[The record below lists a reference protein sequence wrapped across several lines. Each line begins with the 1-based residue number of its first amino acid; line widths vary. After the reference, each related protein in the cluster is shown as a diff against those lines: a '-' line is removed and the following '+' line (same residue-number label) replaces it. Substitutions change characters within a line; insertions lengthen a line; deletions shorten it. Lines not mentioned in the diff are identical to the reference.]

1 MSMSEIFVRRPVMT
15 TLVMFAIA
23 LLGISG
29 YRQLAVAPLPNVDI
43 PTIQVEGRLPGA
55 SPETMAASV
64 ATPIE
69 RQIATI
75 SGVTSIVSNSAVGST
90 NVIVQFDL
98 SRNIDA
104 AAQDVAA
111 ALAVVQRR
119 LPIEMTTPPSYTKVN
134 PSQTPVLLIAVR
146 SDTMQLSDV
155 NEYVDTII
163 GPRLSTLSGVAQ
175 VMIWGQKKYA
185 IRAQMDPGVLAAR
198 GVSVEEVR
206 TALMAGASNAPA
218 GTIQGTSRTVTIE
231 VAGQPHNAAEFGK
244 IIVAYRN
251 DRPVRLEEVAT
262 VVDSV
267 EQIQNAA
274 YINGERS
281 ILMAIVRQ
289 SDANAVEVVDSIFRE
304 LPRIKAQVPPSIE
317 FTPTVN
323 RSKPI
328 RQNLADVQTTFAI
341 TAVLVVLV
349 IFLFLRKPA
358 ATLIPAIVLPLSVI
372 GTFAGMWLAGFS
384 LNNISLLALTLA
396 IGLIVDD
403 AIVMLENVMRYVE
416 QGMEP
421 FEATLKGAR
430 EVGFTIVSITISLV
444 VVFIPVIFMG
454 GVIGRML
461 REFGLTLSIA
471 IAVSM
476 VCALTLTPMLTARLL
491 KQEHEHKESRLGA
504 WLEARFNA
512 MLKAY
517 DHGLRWVLRHQPL
530 ALGVTVASVLLTVV
544 AVEMVPKGFLPL
556 EDTGAIS
563 MSTEGA
569 EDIAF
574 DRMLELQ
581 QQVAAIAR
589 AEPDVAMVSSF
600 VSPGGAGNSISNG
613 RGFLELTPFED
624 RHRTVFQVIDS
635 LRKKVA
641 AVPGI
646 RVYFSPVQSLELGG
660 RTPKAQYM
668 VTLQGPELTELYR
681 WAEKFRAE
689 MTGTDGFLDVSS
701 DLKLGVPKQVFRM
714 DQDRALAAGVNAD
727 QVRQTLYSAFGT
739 RKVASL
745 FTASNDY
752 SVIQEIEPALQDD
765 PEAIG
770 RLYVKNDK
778 GNLVPLRAI
787 GELEQSV
794 GPLTVSHSGQ
804 LPTAA
809 ISFNL
814 SADVPLS
821 EMVDRVRGMER
832 KISMPE
838 SIVLGFEGT
847 TQVFQDSMG
856 NQGFLILSAL
866 LAVYIVLGI
875 LYESFVHPLTILAG
889 LPSAALGGVLT
900 LLLFG
905 KPLDLIGIIGLLMLI
920 GIVKKNAIMMIDFAL
935 ERKRAGDLD
944 SERSIYEACLLR
956 FRPIMMTTM
965 AALLGALP
973 IALGVGAGAELRQP
987 LGLVVVGGLIV
998 SQVLTLFIT
1007 PVLYLYFDRL
1017 QNRFANKAAAP
1028 AADPLALGEAAE

>member
-1 MSMSEIFVRRPVMT
+1 
-15 TLVMFAIA
+15 
-23 LLGISG
+23 
-29 YRQLAVAPLPNVDI
+29 
-43 PTIQVEGRLPGA
+43 
-55 SPETMAASV
+55 
-64 ATPIE
+64 
-69 RQIATI
+69 
-75 SGVTSIVSNSAVGST
+75 
-90 NVIVQFDL
+90 
-98 SRNIDA
+98 
-104 AAQDVAA
+104 
-111 ALAVVQRR
+111 
-119 LPIEMTTPPSYTKVN
+119 
-134 PSQTPVLLIAVR
+134 
-146 SDTMQLSDV
+146 
-155 NEYVDTII
+155 
-163 GPRLSTLSGVAQ
+163 
-175 VMIWGQKKYA
+175 
-185 IRAQMDPGVLAAR
+185 
-198 GVSVEEVR
+198 
-206 TALMAGASNAPA
+206 
-218 GTIQGTSRTVTIE
+218 
-231 VAGQPHNAAEFGK
+231 
-244 IIVAYRN
+244 
-251 DRPVRLEEVAT
+251 
-262 VVDSV
+262 
-267 EQIQNAA
+267 
-274 YINGERS
+274 
-281 ILMAIVRQ
+281 
-289 SDANAVEVVDSIFRE
+289 
-304 LPRIKAQVPPSIE
+304 
-317 FTPTVN
+317 
-323 RSKPI
+323 
-328 RQNLADVQTTFAI
+328 
-341 TAVLVVLV
+341 
-349 IFLFLRKPA
+349 
-358 ATLIPAIVLPLSVI
+358 
-372 GTFAGMWLAGFS
+372 
-384 LNNISLLALTLA
+384 
-396 IGLIVDD
+396 
-403 AIVMLENVMRYVE
+403 
-416 QGMEP
+416 
-421 FEATLKGAR
+421 
-430 EVGFTIVSITISLV
+430 
-444 VVFIPVIFMG
+444 
-454 GVIGRML
+454 
-461 REFGLTLSIA
+461 
-471 IAVSM
+471 
-476 VCALTLTPMLTARLL
+476 
-491 KQEHEHKESRLGA
+491 
-504 WLEARFNA
+504 
-512 MLKAY
+512 
-517 DHGLRWVLRHQPL
+517 
-530 ALGVTVASVLLTVV
+530 
-544 AVEMVPKGFLPL
+544 
-556 EDTGAIS
+556 
-563 MSTEGA
+563 
-569 EDIAF
+569 
-574 DRMLELQ
+574 
-581 QQVAAIAR
+581 
-589 AEPDVAMVSSF
+589 
-600 VSPGGAGNSISNG
+600 
-613 RGFLELTPFED
+613 
-624 RHRTVFQVIDS
+624 VIDS

-689 MTGTDGFLDVSS
+689 MTGADGFLDVSS

-1007 PVLYLYFDRL
+1007 PVLYFDRL
-1017 QNRFANKAAAP
+1017 QNRFANKTAAP